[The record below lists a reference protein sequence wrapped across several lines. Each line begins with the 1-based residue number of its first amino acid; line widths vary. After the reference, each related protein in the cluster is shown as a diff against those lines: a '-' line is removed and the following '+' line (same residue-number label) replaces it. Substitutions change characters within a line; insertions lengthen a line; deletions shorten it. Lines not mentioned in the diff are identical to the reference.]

1 MAGEKVYPQGIRTF
15 DRNDKAPDFV
25 LGTIV
30 ITPNDLVKWLK
41 GEGAQYMTEYQ
52 GNKQI
57 RLQATKTKDGRLS
70 LSVDTYKPN
79 SNNASKK
86 PQDDD
91 SLPFNL

>member
-1 MAGEKVYPQGIRTF
+1 MAEERVYPQGIRTF
-15 DRNDKAPDFV
+15 AKNDKAPDFV

-41 GEGAQYMTEYQ
+41 GEGAQYLTEYQ

-57 RLQATKTKDGRLS
+57 RLQATKARDGRLS

-79 SNNASKK
+79 GNSASKS
-86 PQDDD
+86 QEDD
-91 SLPFNL
+91 SLPF